1 MKIGVYAIARNEGA
15 HVREWLE
22 ACGEADVIC
31 VTDTGSTDDT
41 PDLLRSGGAKVTC
54 YTRPFRFDKARIY
67 ALECAI
73 AATQQGGDV
82 SNSSPAAN
90 CRSAKGT
97 SPETSRAGVD
107 IWASFDLD
115 EYPEAGWRDRLEAAI
130 AADPTAQGWRIT
142 IDNGGY
148 SFQNIRVHRADG
160 WTWQHACHEVLIGP
174 GPIRDAGFKVVHHQD
189 ASKIRDYLPLLELD
203 ATENPTD
210 ARAWHYLGREY
221 MYLSRWQEALD
232 ALATSL
238 PFDTWS
244 EQRSMSRV
252 YMSRCYWRLGKNILA
267 REYAYKAIRE
277 CGTREAWVHLTW
289 LLQETGDPSAGI
301 AAESALKVK
310 RHVTYP
316 SEASAWQAA
325 EGWLKRLT
333 EE

>member
-1 MKIGVYAIARNEGA
+1 MKIGVYSISKNEA
-15 HVREWLE
+15 KHVRPWLA
-22 ACGEADVIC
+22 ACGEADAIC
-31 VTDTGSTDDT
+31 VADTGSTDGT
-41 PDLLRSGGAKVTC
+41 VDLLLAGGAKVTC
-54 YTRPFRFDKARIY
+54 YARPFRFDKARIY
-67 ALECAI
+67 ALECAK
-73 AATQQGGDV
+73 AQA
-82 SNSSPAAN
+82 
-90 CRSAKGT
+90 
-97 SPETSRAGVD
+97 PEVE

-115 EYPEAGWRDRLEAAI
+115 EWPEAGWRDKLTAAVV
-130 AADPTAQGWRIT
+130 ADPAARGWRIT
-142 IDNGGY
+142 IDNGSY

-174 GPIRDAGFKVVHHQD
+174 GPIRDAGVTVVHHQD
-189 ASKIRDYLPLLELD
+189 AGKTRDYLPLLELD
-203 ATENPTD
+203 AEENPTD

-232 ALATSL
+232 ALAKSL
-238 PFDTWS
+238 PFDTWG
-244 EQRSMSRV
+244 EQRSMTRV

-301 AAESALKVK
+301 AAEAALKVK

-325 EGWLKRLT
+325 EGWLKKLT
-333 EE
+333 EAEE